1 MLFLCLIFFNAF
13 HRLLDRK
20 FSSRFFL
27 TILHATGNPIFL
39 LFYRNFSAVNFCF
52 RQRST
57 LVENFCD
64 WQVYIWEHVE
74 RFWTLLR
81 TTFCRLRVLR
91 VKIFSSTRNCE
102 IKRNGKSINEQSLSW
117 PSQRLKNV
125 LYCSGKLASSLNL
138 VKHIL
143 DSIWP
148 YRTKVSLV
156 VSDWSPMENSTMS
169 DYLICNENREFLYEN
184 EGIPGINPDFVYD
197 LKRQTDHSK
206 MANDFA
212 ETTRIVPNQQTST
225 PTRKRK
231 RNSVKDRMRAEAEQ
245 TAYKKLKELIPSLR
259 GHKRITKLQTIRE
272 ACLYIQN
279 LQKTLTGIRKG

>member
-1 MLFLCLIFFNAF
+1 MFDFLQCIPPTIGPQVFLSFFPYDSTRNRESNIFII
-13 HRLLDRK
+13 LPK
-20 FSSRFFL
+20 FQCSK
-27 TILHATGNPIFL
+27 FL
-39 LFYRNFSAVNFCF
+39 LPSAFYLSREFLWL
-52 RQRST
+52 T
-57 LVENFCD
+57 G
-64 WQVYIWEHVE
+64 VYL
-74 RFWTLLR
+74 RARGTLLS
-81 TTFCRLRVLR
+81 FAENHVLSPSC
-91 VKIFSSTRNCE
+91 SSTRNFE

-156 VSDWSPMENSTMS
+156 VSDWLPMENSTMS

-212 ETTRIVPNQQTST
+212 ETTRIVPNKQTST

-272 ACLYIQN
+272 ACLHIQN